1 MAAILVVSIQSG
13 FFGTTRQML
22 FSSTMAA
29 DPCASTARPMSGE
42 PLSGEAGTKCPPP
55 FTDMPAGSP
64 FNGELAYLKN
74 NSIFKGYEDGT
85 FKPDSLINRA
95 ELLKSVMTAKAVVTG
110 KTNENGSSDLKNC
123 FTDVHEEWFAK
134 YVCDAKNHG
143 WIKGYEDG
151 SFRPGNNVTKAEALK
166 IMMTPFEFNLVKS
179 PSSDKYA
186 SLPADAWYTPYVW
199 TADAKHLMDAW
210 HNGTPPDFETSATR
224 LDVATALYRV
234 MQRVVLD
241 GMGSDVDVEEI
252 RLTMETLE
260 EG

>member
-1 MAAILVVSIQSG
+1 LAAILVISIQSG
-13 FFGTTRQML
+13 FLGTTRQML

-55 FTDMPAGSP
+55 FTDMPANSP
-64 FNGELAYLKN
+64 YNGELAYLKN
-74 NSIFKGYEDGT
+74 NGIFKGYEDGR
-85 FKPDSLINRA
+85 FLPDNPINRA
-95 ELLKSVMTAKAVVTG
+95 ELLKSVMTAREVVKG
-110 KTNENGSSDLKNC
+110 ATNSGSADLKNC

-151 SFRPGNNVTKAEALK
+151 SFKPGNNVTKAEALK
-166 IMMTPFEFNLVKS
+166 IMMTPFGFDLVKS
-179 PSSDKYA
+179 PTSDKYA
-186 SLPADAWYTPYVW
+186 SLPADAWYAPYVW
-199 TADAKHLMDAW
+199 TAEANHLMDAW
-210 HNGTPPDFETSATR
+210 HNGTPPDFQNHATR
-224 LDVATALYRV
+224 LDVATAVYRA
-234 MQRVVLD
+234 MTIVLD

-252 RLTMETLE
+252 KLTMETIE